1 MGFLFKGSS
10 LIKVA
15 VIIVVMVFMAGQVAE
30 TKAGGWDRGWI
41 GGGRHRGQEDCPD
54 CPDAWDKILT
64 DDRFELVMPTEVNP
78 DGEGVRDNETCL
90 VWERYPDI
98 TGGEITRNDGTRLWT
113 DAITRCITKRQGG
126 RGGWRLPTIEELH
139 SLVDLDHPPPYEEP
153 NIPAALKA
161 LTILAQGHYDYW
173 SSTTSTEASSA
184 AWFQDLGGWGFPT
197 IASKNLNY
205 LRTWCVRGGQGNDG
219 Y

>member
-1 MGFLFKGSS
+1 MKDLFKCSS
-10 LIKVA
+10 FIRA
-15 VIIVVMVFMAGQVAE
+15 AIIMIVMVFMAGQVAE

-98 TGGEITRNDGTRLWT
+98 TGGDNQNGTRLWT
-113 DAITRCITKRQGG
+113 DALTRCFTKKQGG

-139 SLVDLDHPPPYEEP
+139 SLVDDTQADPS
-153 NIPAALKA
+153 IPAALKA
-161 LTILAQGHYDYW
+161 LTSNVQTKDYW
-173 SSTTSTEASSA
+173 TSTTSDINST
-184 AWFQDLGGWGFPT
+184 AWGVDFDSG
-197 IASKNLNY
+197 IAFTSTKTLNFF
-205 LRTWCVRGGQGNDG
+205 RVWCVRGRQGHDG